1 MNKLNHN
8 PKKYRDG
15 FTVIELLAVLLITGL
30 VMGLGIPIFKRTMAD
45 YQLQQ
50 SAERMAWEIRSQ
62 QQEAMASGTNRQ
74 IEFFYYGGYY
84 KILKPQ
90 PRNVFF
96 PEDVTYSYLTLP
108 KSGGNRYLL
117 TFNHSGGPN
126 LGGTVALKNDYG
138 RERFVIVNPVIGRVR
153 VSDVPPD

>member
-1 MNKLNHN
+1 MDMLNDN
-8 PKKYRDG
+8 PKKNRDG

-30 VMGLGIPIFKRTMAD
+30 VMGLGIPIFKRTLAD

-50 SAERMAWEIRSQ
+50 TAERLAWEIRAQ
-62 QQEAMASGTNRQ
+62 QQEAMADGTPRQ

-96 PEDVTYSYLTLP
+96 PEDVAYAYLTLP

-117 TFNHSGGPN
+117 ILNASGSPN

-138 RERFVIVNPVIGRVR
+138 RERYVVINPVIGRVR
-153 VSDVPPD
+153 VSDVPPE